1 MTEDFQI
8 TNGSVEYTRT
18 VRPADFEGK
27 TPKVVLSFNIAE
39 GSDPAMATAKVMGIA
54 VEMVERAL
62 AARLTFKSEITVP
75 VSQAQA
81 EKIQQFDEN
90 GPEPVPTPPQKRTR
104 RTKAEMEADAAG
116 ERASSAQGSVTASD
130 TASSDLSKSNE
141 SEPTNVTSL
150 ADLGIPGEPE
160 PELGISDKDLGAFA
174 NRLSGPINKE
184 HGNLNKLRDVIK
196 DFTPEGPGK
205 GHLLSIPADQRL
217 QFMAEAKKLVS
228 ADV

>member
-62 AARLTFKSEITVP
+62 AAQLTFK
-75 VSQAQA
+75 
-81 EKIQQFDEN
+81 N
-90 GPEPVPTPPQKRTR
+90 EPVVQQTPITATEVEERDKEVVPPTPPQKRTR
-104 RTKAEMEADAAG
+104 RTKAEMEADASG
-116 ERASSAQGSVTASD
+116 VERASSAQGSVTASD

-150 ADLGIPGEPE
+150 ADLGIPGDPE

-217 QFMAEAKKLVS
+217 QFMAAAKKLVS